1 MDNHRLFLHNLFLNS
16 NYTEIDPNQMED
28 LQESTSSFSSSAS
41 QGVHQKYMVRQQH
54 LQNFI
59 ELYGSSK
66 DANMPSQSQGSY
78 K

>member
-1 MDNHRLFLHNLFLNS
+1 
-16 NYTEIDPNQMED
+16 MED